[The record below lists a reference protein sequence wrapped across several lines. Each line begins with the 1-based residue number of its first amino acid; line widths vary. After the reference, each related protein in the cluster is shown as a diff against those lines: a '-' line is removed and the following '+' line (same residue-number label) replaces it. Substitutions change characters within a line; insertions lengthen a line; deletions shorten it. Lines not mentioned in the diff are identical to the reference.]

1 MRKAEWWLNSM
12 NPHRIGVHRWGRYEL
27 RQKGDV
33 YVSYSHAHAVRRGV
47 GTIRRCNRDGYGAD
61 VMHRS
66 CSEGL
71 HLRLGA
77 GRVSTAMNNGITN
90 ALVGGIGHNRICVH
104 QPAQFKDEEHN
115 HENNDDH

>member
-1 MRKAEWWLNSM
+1 MLLSHHSAF
-12 NPHRIGVHRWGRYEL
+12 RIGVHRWSRYEL

-33 YVSYSHAHAVRRGV
+33 YVSHSHAHAVWRSV

-66 CSEGL
+66 GSEGF

-77 GRVSTAMNNGITN
+77 GRVPTAMNNGITN
-90 ALVGGIGHNRICVH
+90 ALVDGIGHNRIGVH
-104 QPAQFKDEEHN
+104 QPA
-115 HENNDDH
+115 